1 MIYNI
6 SFYYVQMLK
15 ANSLSRWTLYLTQH
29 NQTKAKLW
37 HIQLWPFSL
46 LSLWHDQFYIQDAL
60 DAFQSCDYLPRQV
73 QYGQPNTV
81 TTQSCETPSGN
92 IGENFGFCPFQK
104 NNLAFCPTSQTN

>member
-37 HIQLWPFSL
+37 HIQLWPFIFKMPL
-46 LSLWHDQFYIQDAL
+46 MRFKDVIIYQGKFNKD
-60 DAFQSCDYLPRQV
+60 
-73 QYGQPNTV
+73 
-81 TTQSCETPSGN
+81 
-92 IGENFGFCPFQK
+92 
-104 NNLAFCPTSQTN
+104 NLIR